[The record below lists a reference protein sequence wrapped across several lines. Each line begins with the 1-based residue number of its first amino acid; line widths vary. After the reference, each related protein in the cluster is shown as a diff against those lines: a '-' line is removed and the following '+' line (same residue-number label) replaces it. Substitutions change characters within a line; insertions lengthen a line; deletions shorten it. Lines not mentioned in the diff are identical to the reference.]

1 MDPVQQNRN
10 AMINA
15 QIARTPPDV
24 RAAIVAAGLADAKT
38 VLPVPYWSTVRVAGT
53 VAANTLTVDTTARKA
68 FQYAVGQDMTIAG
81 FTGTVAQFSDTNLL
95 RAGETLDNADVWIW
109 GLAAELCTNSE
120 PALAARLWRDCVV
133 EMSLN
138 GTQSIKLGTLGM
150 FPSAGGLYGVGQSAL
165 LIPNFETTGQGIDGG
180 PGAPFGALANGNP
193 MGGNFLKFPQ
203 PFKWGAV
210 GNGGADASLSVI
222 VTPTRQITIPLAATR
237 AAGAGVAPYTQ
248 PATGDR
254 GTFCDIRFRL
264 VSVAVSRRSQNV

>member
-38 VLPVPYWSTVRVAGT
+38 VLPVPYWSTARIAGT

-81 FTGTVAQFSDTNLL
+81 FSGTVAQFSDTNLL
-95 RAGETLDNADVWIW
+95 RSGETLDNADVWIW

-165 LIPNFETTGQGIDGG
+165 LLPAENVTGQGADGG
-180 PGAPFGALANGNP
+180 PGAAFGSLANGNP

-222 VTPTRQITIPLAATR
+222 VTPTRAISIPLAATR
-237 AAGAGVAPYTQ
+237 AAAAGVGAYTQ
-248 PATGDR
+248 PVTGAL
-254 GTFCDIRFRL
+254 GTFVDIRFRL

>member
-165 LIPNFETTGQGIDGG
+165 LIPNLETTGQNVDGG
-180 PGAPFGALANGNP
+180 PGAPFGSLANGNP

-237 AAGAGVAPYTQ
+237 VAAAGVAPYTQ
-248 PATGDR
+248 PSTGDR

>member
-1 MDPVQQNRN
+1 MDPVQANRN

-38 VLPVPYWSTVRVAGT
+38 VLPVPYWSTARIAGT
-53 VAANTLTVDTTARKA
+53 VAGNVLTVDTTARKA

-81 FTGTVAQFSDTNLL
+81 FSSTVAQFSDTNLL
-95 RAGETLDNADVWIW
+95 RSGETLDNADVWIW

-165 LIPNFETTGQGIDGG
+165 LLPAENVTGAGADGG
-180 PGAPFGALANGNP
+180 PGTPFGSLANGNP

-237 AAGAGVAPYTQ
+237 AAAAGVGAYTQ
-248 PATGDR
+248 PATGAI